1 MEQEK
6 INILLVD
13 DQPAN
18 LLALSAM
25 LESESLRLV
34 KAESGTKAL
43 KALLDQDFAVVL
55 LDVQMPG
62 LDGFETATLIRQR
75 EKSRSTPI
83 IFVTALSRSETNV
96 FRGYSLGA
104 VDYLFK
110 PIVPEILRSKVSVF
124 VELFRKNDELKRQ
137 ARELARLMRQ
147 TELIL
152 NHAAEGVF
160 GVDLRG
166 YSTFV
171 NPAAARMIGH
181 PPEAVTQQ
189 PIHDLLHPG
198 NQNCTHADCQ
208 VVRILQGEPINGL
221 VDDVFWRSDGTTFPV
236 EYSGAPMRDEAG
248 ELIGA
253 VITFRDVSERKAAAL
268 ALENE
273 RLYKEAQAANQ
284 AKDNFLATL
293 SHELRTP
300 MTAILGW
307 VQILRMGDLDDAS
320 VAGGLETIESS
331 ARAQARLIDDMLD
344 VSRIILGKFRLDL
357 REVSLSSI
365 VEKAADTVRPAAE
378 AKGLT
383 LKAQVDQSVQPIQ
396 GDPSRLQQV
405 IWNLLSNAI
414 KFTEAGGEVS
424 VVLQN
429 IGGEA
434 LISVKDTG
442 AGIPKEFLPHVF
454 ERLRQADGAQGH
466 GGLGLG
472 LAISQFIIE
481 QHGGVIRAESDGEG
495 KGATFTVTIPL
506 SRPVEQIA
514 ETQTL
519 AGF

>member
-1 MEQEK
+1 MEK
-6 INILLVD
+6 VNILLVD

-18 LLALSAM
+18 LLALTAM
-25 LESESLRLV
+25 LESDGLNLV
-34 KAESGTKAL
+34 KADSGTKAL

-110 PIVPEILRSKVSVF
+110 PIVPEILGSKVSVF
-124 VELFRKNDELKRQ
+124 VELFRKNEELKRQ

-166 YSTFV
+166 HSTFV
-171 NPAAARMIGH
+171 NPAAAKMIGRL
-181 PPEAVTQQ
+181 PEDVTNQ
-189 PIHDLLHPG
+189 PIHELLHPG
-198 NQNCTHADCQ
+198 DDECTGVACQ
-208 VVRILQGEPINGL
+208 VALILKGEPVTGL
-221 VDDVFWRSDGTTFPV
+221 VADTFYRSDGTPFPV
-236 EYSGAPMRDEAG
+236 EYSGAPMKDEMG
-248 ELIGA
+248 EMIGA
-253 VITFRDVSERKAAAL
+253 VITFRDVSDRKAAAL
-268 ALENE
+268 ATENE
-273 RLYKEAQAANQ
+273 RLYKEAHAANQ

-344 VSRIILGKFRLDL
+344 VSRIILGKFRLEL
-357 REVSLSSI
+357 RETSLSSI
-365 VEKAADTVRPAAE
+365 VEKAGDAVRPAAE

-383 LKAQVDQSVQPIQ
+383 LRVEVDQSVQPIQ

-405 IWNLLSNAI
+405 IWNLVSNAI
-414 KFTEAGGEVS
+414 KFTDSGGEVS
-424 VVLQN
+424 VIMQN
-429 IGGEA
+429 SGSEA
-434 LISVKDTG
+434 SICIKDTG
-442 AGIPKEFLPHVF
+442 AGISAEFLPHVF
-454 ERLRQADGAQGH
+454 ERLRQADGAVGH

-481 QHGGVIRAESDGEG
+481 QHGGTIRAESEGEG
-495 KGATFTVTIPL
+495 KGSTFTVTIPL
-506 SRPVEQIA
+506 SRPVETEPA
-514 ETQTL
+514 TQTV
-519 AGF
+519 AAN